1 MMEKLIS
8 VIVPCKDVEPYLE
21 ECINSI
27 RVQTHHNLEILLTD
41 DGSVDGTGVL
51 CDKLAA
57 LDERI
62 KVCHQSGAGLSE
74 ARNVWLDKARGD
86 YIAFVDSD
94 DVVSPDLMEKLLITA
109 VEAGTDLAM
118 CGFDRF
124 VVQPGGERV
133 NYEPDWIRTGRLNQK
148 MILDRE
154 TFFDGLLQ
162 AEYRILFPVVWNK
175 LYKRELFEGLRFK
188 KGSACED
195 EYLLP
200 QIIHRAGKVAFI
212 PDRLYHYR
220 IRSGSIS
227 GARGVSFLED
237 HLNALMERVLFLK
250 ENGYPNY
257 KEHAA
262 WYIKNAIYECTKIS
276 TMNDRNRL
284 YHLAARNIHRVGS
297 ICGGRSLQSE
307 LFMRFPDLYM
317 RIRHPARDNVEKKGV
332 KW

>member
-8 VIVPCKDVEPYLE
+8 VIVPCKDVEPYIE

-27 RVQTHHNLEILLTD
+27 RGQTHRNLEILLTD
-41 DGSVDGTGVL
+41 DGSVDGTGTL

-62 KVCHQSGAGLSE
+62 KVCHQPCAGLSE
-74 ARNVWLDKARGD
+74 ARNVWLDQARGD
-86 YIAFVDSD
+86 YVAFVDSD
-94 DVVSPDLMEKLLITA
+94 DVVSPDMLEKLLITA
-109 VEAGTDLAM
+109 EEAGTDLAM

-124 VVQPGGERV
+124 DVQPDGERIT
-133 NYEPDWIRTGRLNQK
+133 YEPDWIRLGRMNRK
-148 MILDRE
+148 MVLDRE

-188 KGSACED
+188 KNSACED

-200 QIIHRAGKVAFI
+200 QMIHRAGRVAFL
-212 PDRLYHYR
+212 PERLYHYR

-227 GARGVSFLED
+227 GRRSLSFLED
-237 HLNALMERVLFLK
+237 RMNALMERVVFLK
-250 ENGYPNY
+250 KNGYPNY
-257 KEHAA
+257 KEHAT
-262 WYIKNAIYECTKIS
+262 WYIKNAMYECTKIPS
-276 TMNDRNRL
+276 MKGRNRL
-284 YHLAARNIHRVGS
+284 YRLAARNVHRVAS
-297 ICGGRSLQSE
+297 ICGVRSLQSG

-317 RIRHPARDNVEKKGV
+317 MIRHPARGKGGKV
-332 KW
+332 